1 MLLWNIYCIIVRFH
15 EISLLRGATR
25 VRYVENNAS
34 KSSISLINVASDTNE
49 NIVAV
54 SPLQSLPPSLKRK
67 AWIFEIPFIA
77 AYILQSLRYWYWH
90 HVHYVVS
97 CIDSNVFKF
106 GKGVTFCQCS
116 VFSKPFRIRCLPVQ
130 EQYIYNNKYLW
141 MYHCGWGCPASW
153 SAWSST

>member
-1 MLLWNIYCIIVRFH
+1 MRFH

-67 AWIFEIPFIA
+67 A
-77 AYILQSLRYWYWH
+77 
-90 HVHYVVS
+90 
-97 CIDSNVFKF
+97 
-106 GKGVTFCQCS
+106 
-116 VFSKPFRIRCLPVQ
+116 
-130 EQYIYNNKYLW
+130 
-141 MYHCGWGCPASW
+141 
-153 SAWSST
+153 